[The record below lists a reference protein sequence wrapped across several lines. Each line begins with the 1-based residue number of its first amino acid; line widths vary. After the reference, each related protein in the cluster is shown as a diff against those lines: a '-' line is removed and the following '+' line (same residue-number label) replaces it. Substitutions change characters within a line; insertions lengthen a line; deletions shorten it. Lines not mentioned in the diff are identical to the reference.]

1 MSSTSV
7 PTRRQVLLVVA
18 AVVVTVLVCG
28 GLLTAAALVPAPT
41 VVLPFIVVSC
51 VGLPTIASLE
61 LRRSLTGLRSG
72 ARRWRRGTDAKV
84 LAEMRRYL
92 EQLPETPHPLD
103 G

>member
-7 PTRRQVLLVVA
+7 PTRGQVLLVCA
-18 AVVVTVLVCG
+18 AVVVTVIVCG

-41 VVLPFIVVSC
+41 VALPFVVVSC

-61 LRRSLTGLRSG
+61 LRRSLLGLRSG
-72 ARRWRRGTDAKV
+72 GGRWRRGTDAQL

>member
-7 PTRRQVLLVVA
+7 PTRSQVLLVCV

-28 GLLTAAALVPAPT
+28 GLLAAAALVPAPT

-61 LRRSLTGLRSG
+61 LRRSLLGLRSG
-72 ARRWRRGTDAKV
+72 VGQWPRRTDAQL

-103 G
+103 A

>member
-7 PTRRQVLLVVA
+7 PTRGQVLLVAA

-41 VVLPFIVVSC
+41 VVLPFVVVSC

-61 LRRSLTGLRSG
+61 LRRSLLGLRAG
-72 ARRWRRGTDAKV
+72 GRWRRRSDAQL

>member
-7 PTRRQVLLVVA
+7 PTRGQVLLVFA

-41 VVLPFIVVSC
+41 AVLPFVVVSC

-61 LRRSLTGLRSG
+61 LRRSLLGLRSAG
-72 ARRWRRGTDAKV
+72 ARWRRGSDAQL

-92 EQLPETPHPLD
+92 EQLPETPHPLGD
-103 G
+103 

>member
-7 PTRRQVLLVVA
+7 PTRRQVLLVCA
-18 AVVVTVLVCG
+18 AVALTVIVCG

-41 VVLPFIVVSC
+41 VVLPFVVVSC

-61 LRRSLTGLRSG
+61 LRRSLVRLRSG
-72 ARRWRRGTDAKV
+72 ARPWRRGSDAQL

>member
-1 MSSTSV
+1 M
-7 PTRRQVLLVVA
+7 
-18 AVVVTVLVCG
+18 
-28 GLLTAAALVPAPT
+28 
-41 VVLPFIVVSC
+41 
-51 VGLPTIASLE
+51 
-61 LRRSLTGLRSG
+61 RSG

>member
-1 MSSTSV
+1 MRSTSV
-7 PTRRQVLLVVA
+7 PTRRQVLLVAV
-18 AVVVTVLVCG
+18 AVVMTVLVCG

-61 LRRSLTGLRSG
+61 LRRSLLRSG
-72 ARRWRRGTDAKV
+72 AARWRRGSDAKL

-92 EQLPETPHPLD
+92 EQLPETTHPLD
-103 G
+103 R